1 MLARIRPAAKIGH
14 VIEGPTDHIRLDP
27 KRKSLVLID
36 SSPALPVMEN
46 LGNRSAVATPTRAVA
61 AAISRSAPRI
71 SGRRRSRSEGRPA
84 GIRTAIASGSAI
96 PGIGAI

>member
-27 KRKSLVLID
+27 KKKSLVLID

-61 AAISRSAPRI
+61 AREKFADVLEFLEADY
-71 SGRRRSRSEGRPA
+71 A
-84 GIRTAIASGSAI
+84 
-96 PGIGAI
+96 